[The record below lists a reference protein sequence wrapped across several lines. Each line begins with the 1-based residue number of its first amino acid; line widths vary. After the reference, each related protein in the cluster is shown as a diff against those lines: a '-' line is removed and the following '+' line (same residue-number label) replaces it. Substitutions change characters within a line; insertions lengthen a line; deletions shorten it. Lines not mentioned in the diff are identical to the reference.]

1 MRNMARVV
9 AGRPWPGSE
18 LRRAFAG
25 VIAGTVALTAVPA
38 GTAAEEPPAFA
49 DVVYLSCAEVA
60 EQAGDDA
67 EQIVAVIRVLTAF
80 SLEQRGL
87 VVPEGRDEL
96 ALQFGE
102 LIKAFCTADPEG
114 LLYNAVHR
122 AMQRLL

>member
-1 MRNMARVV
+1 MARAMVGWSWPRSAPGLACAGVV
-9 AGRPWPGSE
+9 A
-18 LRRAFAG
+18 
-25 VIAGTVALTAVPA
+25 VTVALTAAPA

-114 LLYNAVHR
+114 LIYNAVHR

>member
-1 MRNMARVV
+1 MARAM
-9 AGRPWPGSE
+9 AGWSWPGSG
-18 LRRAFAG
+18 LGLAFAG
-25 VIAGTVALTAVPA
+25 IAAGTVALTAVPA
-38 GTAAEEPPAFA
+38 GTAAIEPPAFA

-60 EQAGDDA
+60 EQAGDDE
-67 EQIVAVIRVLTAF
+67 EQIVAIIRVLTAF

-96 ALQFGE
+96 AMQFGE